1 MYEYLIIIII
11 SILILFLI
19 YTFYP
24 KISNIIQKYI
34 INNENVNQI
43 KKEMRDLDNDIEEI
57 PSPVENSKITEK
69 ISDILYLPIDFI
81 YKLIITYGTP
91 IFYNLSY
98 KNI

>member
-1 MYEYLIIIII
+1 MYTYIITIIV
-11 SILILFLI
+11 ILSILFLI

-24 KISNIIQKYI
+24 KINNLVQKHI
-34 INNENVNQI
+34 INYENINEI
-43 KKEMRDLDNDIEEI
+43 KMEMKYLDDEI
-57 PSPVENSKITEK
+57 QEKPPQNSKIMEK

-91 IFYNLSY
+91 VFYNLSY

>member
-1 MYEYLIIIII
+1 MYPYVITIIVVL
-11 SILILFLI
+11 SILFLI

-24 KISNIIQKYI
+24 KINNIVQKHI
-34 INNENVNQI
+34 INYENINELKI
-43 KKEMRDLDNDIEEI
+43 EMKYLDNEI
-57 PSPVENSKITEK
+57 KEITPQNSKIMEK